1 MSYCLNPDCQKPQNP
16 PDTKFCQNCGQAI
29 ALLRGRFRIVRPLGQ
44 GGFGKTYLAEDV
56 DRRNASCVVKQ
67 FAPAPELRNNPQ
79 ILEKATELFNQEAER
94 LLQLEEHPQI
104 PTLLAYFEENSCLYL
119 VQQFIKGQTLK
130 EELEQEGTFSESK
143 IRELLADLLPVLQF
157 IHDHNVI
164 HRDLKLENI
173 IRRQTDGKLVLIDF
187 GVARKGTSTVATQAG
202 TTVGTPGYAPLEQ
215 LRGKTYP
222 ASDLY
227 SLAVTCV
234 VLLTGWLPEDD
245 GSNPLYDD
253 LEGRWLWRS
262 QVPPGNDIS
271 WQLEQ
276 ILDKLLANLVK
287 ERYQSAE
294 EVLAALNSQV
304 VPLARNSPLTMA
316 QPVPQQ
322 QIGAQPAIT
331 PLRATAPIFIIEHFD
346 FEVVTLKIGYKSV
359 GSGTKGFVKK
369 FTRAAEAEF
378 FSEELDEEV
387 NLEMVSLP
395 RGTFMMGSPP
405 SEVGRTKFEIPQHQV
420 NISPLFL
427 SKYPITQ
434 AQWQAVMG
442 NNPSRFKSKKRPI
455 ESISWYKAQEFCQ
468 KLSQKTGRNYRLPSE
483 AEWEY
488 AARAETTTPFSLGEV
503 ITTEFAN
510 YNGTQSST
518 LSPPGIYRQETTDV
532 GSFPANAFGLHD
544 MHGNVWEWCGDTW
557 HDNYNNAPSDGST
570 WLYGGNPAFRP
581 LRGGSW
587 NDEATYCRSAH
598 RLKLDL
604 GTKLGIIGFRVA
616 LS

>member
-1 MSYCLNPDCQKPQNP
+1 MSYCLNPDCEKPQNP
-16 PDTKFCQNCGQAI
+16 PDTKFCQTCGQAI
-29 ALLRGRFRIVRPLGQ
+29 ALLRGRFGIVRPLGQ

-56 DRRNASCVVKQ
+56 DRRNAACVVKQ
-67 FAPAPELRNNPQ
+67 FAPAPELRSNPQ

-104 PTLLAYFEENSCLYL
+104 PTLLAYFEENACLYL

-130 EELEQEGTFSESK
+130 EELELEGTFTESK
-143 IRELLADLLPVLQF
+143 IRELLKDLLPVLQF
-157 IHDHNVI
+157 IHSHNVI
-164 HRDLKLENI
+164 HRDIKLENI

-187 GVARKGTSTVATQAG
+187 GVARKGTGNIATQAG

-227 SLAVTCV
+227 SLAVTCII
-234 VLLTGWLPEDD
+234 LLTGWLPEDD
-245 GSNPLYDD
+245 GTNPLYDD

-262 QVPPGNDIS
+262 YLPPGSDIS

-276 ILDKLLANLVK
+276 ILDKLLATLVK

-294 EVLAALNSQV
+294 EVLAALNSQAA
-304 VPLARNSPLTMA
+304 PRPIAGPQTMA
-316 QPVPQQ
+316 QPAAHPP
-322 QIGAQPAIT
+322 IRP
-331 PLRATAPIFIIEHFD
+331 TAPIFIIEHFD
-346 FEVVTLKIGYKSV
+346 FEVITLKIGYKSV

-369 FTRAAEAEF
+369 FIRIAEAEF
-378 FSEELDEEV
+378 FTEELNEEV

-395 RGTFMMGSPP
+395 RGSFTMGSPP

-442 NNPSRFKSKKRPI
+442 NNPSRFKGSRRPV

-468 KLSQKTGRNYRLPSE
+468 KLSQKTGKNYRLPSE
-483 AEWEY
+483 SEWEY

-510 YNGTQSST
+510 FNGTQSST

-532 GSFPANAFGLHD
+532 GSFRANPFGLYD

-557 HDNYNNAPSDGST
+557 HDNYNNAPIDGST
-570 WLYGGNPAFRP
+570 WLYSGNLTFRP

-587 NDEATYCRSAH
+587 NDDAACCRSAH